1 MSSLLRMKHEKDPR
15 IDLLESVGD
24 ISQFNLFNNQVLV
37 AIYIRPERT
46 SGGILI
52 PGATRDEDKWQGKV
66 GLVLKK
72 GPSAFLDPDG
82 KWFNGEDVDPLQW
95 VVFRPSDGWQ
105 LKINDA
111 HCRIVDD
118 VNIRGVIPHPD
129 LVW

>member
-15 IDLLESVGD
+15 IDLVESVGD
-24 ISQFNLFNNQVLV
+24 ISDFKLFNNQVLV
-37 AIYIRPERT
+37 GIYIRPERT
-46 SGGILI
+46 SGGILV

-72 GPSAFLDPDG
+72 GPSAFYDPEK

-111 HCRIVDD
+111 YCRIVDD
-118 VNIRGVIPHPD
+118 VNIRGTIPHPD